1 MDFILLIT
9 LCHQL
14 WAFYRFQL
22 VCNEIEKVSMIF
34 KIKVNLEEFFLLIL
48 SRLVYEYLNMT
59 DQIQDEEK
67 VSKNNYEIKV
77 EYP

>member
-1 MDFILLIT
+1 
-9 LCHQL
+9 
-14 WAFYRFQL
+14 
-22 VCNEIEKVSMIF
+22 MIF
-34 KIKVNLEEFFLLIL
+34 KIKVNLEEFFQLIL